1 MKERS
6 LADIDLFDRQCVQE
20 FEGFLKLL
28 LHRRF
33 AWPAYRSQLVE
44 EVPARSG
51 ARKSRS
57 VAAPLGPVGGLSP
70 GGGIRDFCA
79 VSELVTVNFSSAGL
93 YPFALYCAQE
103 IGICRRPYDTMT
115 DLSGNTYRPVAI
127 FSLPFTF
134 DRRFRLLVS
143 RPVPTTCVKQ
153 DTAQVACSGRA
164 TYPQLTALSA
174 KLRSDFTVR
183 VNAGR
188 VNNEPSVCLFGFI
201 DGDPSRS

>member
-1 MKERS
+1 
-6 LADIDLFDRQCVQE
+6 
-20 FEGFLKLL
+20 
-28 LHRRF
+28 
-33 AWPAYRSQLVE
+33 
-44 EVPARSG
+44 
-51 ARKSRS
+51 
-57 VAAPLGPVGGLSP
+57 
-70 GGGIRDFCA
+70 
-79 VSELVTVNFSSAGL
+79 
-93 YPFALYCAQE
+93 LYCAQE

-143 RPVPTTCVKQ
+143 RPVRTTCVRQ

-188 VNNEPSVCLFGFI
+188 VNNEPSVCLYGFI